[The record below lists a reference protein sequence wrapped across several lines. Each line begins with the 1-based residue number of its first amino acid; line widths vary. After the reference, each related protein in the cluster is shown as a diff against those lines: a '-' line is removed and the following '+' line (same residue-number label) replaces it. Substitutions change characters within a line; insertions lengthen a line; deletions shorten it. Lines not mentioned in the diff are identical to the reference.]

1 MRKRQMP
8 LLREEEVEV
17 EVGAE
22 TLVERDAAPVELGTL
37 GGAVV
42 RADDRRVAPGCT
54 GADVALLEDRD
65 VGDAVVL
72 RQVVRGR
79 EAVRAAADDHD
90 VVAALHLA
98 PRPPHALNS
107 EDVPH
112 SMPSSTSSTTS
123 PTYCPN
129 SCGKKMRKRGPSRST
144 NAGTSATFPTAGNA
158 SRSRAVRRR
167 MARSASSSRP
177 ARAPVTSITVPGS

>member
-1 MRKRQMP
+1 MRERQMP

-54 GADVALLEDRD
+54 GADVALLEDGD
-65 VGDAVVL
+65 VGDPVVL
-72 RQVVRGR
+72 REVVRGR

-90 VVAALHLA
+90 VVAPPELA
-98 PRPPHALNS
+98 TRAPHALHA
-107 EDVPH
+107 EDPLH
-112 SMPSSTSSTTS
+112 SRPASTSRMTS
-123 PTYCPN
+123 PT
-129 SCGKKMRKRGPSRST
+129 
-144 NAGTSATFPTAGNA
+144 
-158 SRSRAVRRR
+158 
-167 MARSASSSRP
+167 
-177 ARAPVTSITVPGS
+177 

>member
-54 GADVALLEDRD
+54 GADVALLEDGD
-65 VGDAVVL
+65 VGDSVVL
-72 RQVVRGR
+72 REVVRGR

-90 VVAALHLA
+90 LVAALQLA
-98 PRPPHALNS
+98 TRPPHAFDAEEPLH
-107 EDVPH
+107 PRPA
-112 SMPSSTSSTTS
+112 MTSSTTS
-123 PTYCPN
+123 PT
-129 SCGKKMRKRGPSRST
+129 
-144 NAGTSATFPTAGNA
+144 
-158 SRSRAVRRR
+158 
-167 MARSASSSRP
+167 
-177 ARAPVTSITVPGS
+177 